1 MDEKVSKTGGRDDKL
16 QLPLLRSS
24 LRTSTSFLEMKNSR
38 FEEIIFFKTE
48 REIKMRKIESPR
60 RRLTQRKIDHV
71 KD

>member
-1 MDEKVSKTGGRDDKL
+1 MCVDEKVSKTGGRDDKL

-48 REIKMRKIESPR
+48 RER
-60 RRLTQRKIDHV
+60 D
-71 KD
+71 